1 MKNKKTLFHFVLDK
15 SSSMSDCKEST
26 IMGFN
31 QQLET
36 IKELQKEF
44 PDQEYSVSLTTFDNH
59 VENTFNQI
67 SIQSF
72 KKLTPQMYRPSGCT
86 ALLDAIGTAINQIR
100 MTNESKILNNEM
112 SVIMV
117 ILTDG
122 MENASREFNFH
133 QIAGMIQELE
143 RTSWSFSFL
152 GEDID
157 AFHTSKMLNIR
168 EENVMSF
175 NKSDMGE
182 VMNNISGGMREY
194 TYCKYIG
201 EVKRDFLDFVQRKDR
216 RN

>member
-1 MKNKKTLFHFVLDK
+1 
-15 SSSMSDCKEST
+15 
-26 IMGFN
+26 
-31 QQLET
+31 
-36 IKELQKEF
+36 
-44 PDQEYSVSLTTFDNH
+44 
-59 VENTFNQI
+59 
-67 SIQSF
+67 
-72 KKLTPQMYRPSGCT
+72 MYRPSGCT

-143 RTSWSFSFL
+143 RTSNWSFSFL
-152 GEDID
+152 GADID

-175 NKSDMGE
+175 NKSD
-182 VMNNISGGMREY
+182 GMREY
-194 TYCKYIG
+194 TYRKYMG
-201 EVKRDFLDFVQRKDR
+201 EVKRDFLDFAQRKDR